1 MKKRYKILLVTI
13 LVLAVLVHWIV
24 QPHSLNPFA
33 KIPSNFVASEIDI
46 KCSPLKENSANYKSR
61 LDSLVDGAI
70 SRNDFIGVSAG
81 VYKQDCGTWLGT
93 AGFKSKKSQERPDKT
108 TVFRTASIA
117 KPMTAVAIMQL
128 YERQLI
134 DLDVAIQNYLPEFP
148 VKPEGDITI
157 RQLLKH
163 TSGIKHY
170 SSMWDGISFTN
181 YNNLVEALDEF
192 KDRPLSFAPGTG
204 YEYTTYGYTI
214 LGAIIEKVS
223 GSSYQDFMKQNIFI
237 PTGMYS
243 TDLEVVG
250 VEYPNKA
257 DLFIKLGDNFIRAP
271 KTNLSV
277 KYPGGGFHTTA
288 EDLLKFGKAII
299 EHTLIDSNTLDLM
312 VSSTESIKEGTP
324 YGFGWFIYEHD
335 RKGTIL
341 MHGGSQSGTSTEFNL
356 MLDHGIVSASLA
368 NNFGSNVGTQ
378 RLCFGMSG
386 LMYDLLEE

>member
-1 MKKRYKILLVTI
+1 MKKRYKILIVTI
-13 LVLAVLVHWIV
+13 SILAVLAYWII
-24 QPHSLNPFA
+24 QPYSLNPFA
-33 KIPSNFVASEIDI
+33 NIASNFVESKIDVECSPEIDN
-46 KCSPLKENSANYKSR
+46 LENLKSR

-70 SRNDFIGVSAG
+70 SRTDFIGVSAG
-81 VYKQDCGTWLGT
+81 VYKQGCGSWLGA
-93 AGFKSKKSQERPDKT
+93 AGFKSKSDQKRPDIN

-128 YERQLI
+128 YERDLI

-157 RQLLKH
+157 RHLLKH

-181 YNNLVEALDEF
+181 YNSLVEALDEF

-214 LGAIIEKVS
+214 LGAVIEKVS
-223 GSSYQDFMKQNIFI
+223 GTTYQDFMKHNIFI
-237 PTGMYS
+237 PIGMKN
-243 TDLEVVG
+243 TDLEEAG
-250 VEYPNKA
+250 KEYTNKA
-257 DLFIKLGDNFIRAP
+257 DLYIKLGSTFIRAP
-271 KTNLSV
+271 KTDLSV

-299 EHTLIDSNTLDLM
+299 EHQLIDSTTLDLM
-312 VSSTESIKEGTP
+312 VTSTESVKKGTP
-324 YGFGWFIYEHD
+324 YGFGWFVYEHD
-335 RKGTIL
+335 SKGTIL
-341 MHGGSQSGTSTEFNL
+341 MHGGSQSGTSSEFNL

-368 NNFGSNVGTQ
+368 NNFGSNSGTQ

-386 LMYDLLEE
+386 LMYDSF